1 MDKKSTQRQIYSE
14 LFPRELSK
22 ADKRRLEILEGAIKA
37 YSAVSYEHVSF
48 DDVAIPAKT
57 SRRLVSHY
65 FPDKEALFETTMKLI
80 RGQYQAAVIAAFSQ
94 SNDPEVQFSEYVRS
108 AVAWAHEQPVNL
120 RAWIL
125 FFMVSSQQ
133 ERYRKLHENLTNM
146 GADRIVSFIQLQTSA
161 GKREKLNP
169 EDLRFAAKSVQRIIT
184 GAIIE
189 ICSERVKSE
198 YKQVEQDAVRAAK
211 MIVAGVI
218 K

>member
-37 YSAVSYEHVSF
+37 YAAVSYEHVSF
-48 DDVAIPAKT
+48 DDVATPAKT

-80 RGQYQAAVIAAFSQ
+80 RGQYQAAVIAAFSK
-94 SNDPEVQFSEYVRS
+94 SEDPQVQFSEYVRS
-108 AVAWAHEQPVNL
+108 AVAWAHEQPISL

-146 GADRIVSFIQLQTSA
+146 GADRIVSFIQLQA
-161 GKREKLNP
+161 PLGKREKLNA
-169 EDLRFAAKSVQRIIT
+169 EDLRFAAKSIQRIIT

-189 ICSERVKSE
+189 ICSERQKSE
-198 YKQVEQDAVRAAK
+198 YHQVEQDAVRAAR
-211 MIVAGVI
+211 MIVAGI
-218 K
+218 IN